1 MRRTK
6 IIATMGPASTNPVI
20 LDGLMA
26 VGVDVF
32 RLNAAHA
39 GPPQLDVVLRQ
50 VRAAALRAGREVG
63 VLVDLPG
70 PKIRVGEIESGVVLE
85 KASEFSLFSK
95 PCVGDSHHACV
106 TYEGLATDVH
116 PGDRVLLDDGRLELV
131 VTGAADQEVMTRVV
145 IGGPLLSNKGV
156 NFPDVTL
163 SLDSVT
169 PYDLT
174 VLEWAMSADI
184 DWIGQSFVR
193 CAQDIAVLRE
203 AMARNPIPILAKIE
217 KHEAAEL
224 IGEIVG
230 AADAVMVARGD
241 LAVETAP
248 ERVPVL
254 QRAIVAAARAAG
266 KPVVIATEMLD
277 SMRERPRPTRAEASD
292 VAGAIFIRADA
303 VMLSGETAV
312 GLYPVEAAETMARIA
327 VAAEEAA
334 PPPRPPHTA
343 ECGVDVQ
350 VAVSAAVSE
359 LAADLELA
367 AIVTLTQSGATA
379 LAVSRYRP
387 PTPIVAATPRVE
399 VARML
404 QIAWGVRAVTL
415 PFADQTDQ
423 RLDDV
428 AGAVRDQGF
437 AVPGQRIAITAGLW
451 SRVPGGTDFLH
462 VREII

>member
-6 IIATMGPASTNPVI
+6 IVAMMGPASADSAV

-26 VGVDVF
+26 AGVDVV

-39 GPPQLDVVLRQ
+39 GPSELEVVLRGA
-50 VRAAALRAGREVG
+50 RDAAERAGREIG

-70 PKIRVGEIESGVVLE
+70 PKIRVGEVQDDVVLE
-85 KASEFSLFSK
+85 QSSTFRLLTE

-106 TYEGLATDVH
+106 TYKGLAADVH
-116 PGDRVLLDDGRLELV
+116 EGDRVLLDDGRLELV
-131 VTGAADQEVMTRVV
+131 VTAAHDGEVTTRVV
-145 IGGPLLSNKGV
+145 IGGPLASNKGV
-156 NFPDVTL
+156 NFPGVTL
-163 SLDSVT
+163 SVDSVT

-174 VLEWAMSADI
+174 VLEWAMDSDI

-193 CAQDIAVLRE
+193 SAADVFALRE
-203 AMARNPIPILAKIE
+203 AMTRRRIPILAKIE
-217 KHEAAEL
+217 KHEATT
-224 IGEIVG
+224 EIDQIVS

-277 SMRERPRPTRAEASD
+277 SMRERPRPSRAEASD

-312 GLYPVEAAETMARIA
+312 GKYPVESAETMARIA
-327 VAAEEAA
+327 LAAEEAA
-334 PPPRPPHTA
+334 PPPRPPHSPQ
-343 ECGVDVQ
+343 CGVDVQ
-350 VAVSAAVSE
+350 AAVSAAVSE
-359 LAADLELA
+359 LAADLDLA

-387 PTPIVAATPRVE
+387 STPIIAATPTAE

-404 QIAWGVRAVTL
+404 QLAWGVKAVTL
-415 PFADQTDQ
+415 PFAEHTDA
-423 RLDDV
+423 RLSDV
-428 AGAVRDQGF
+428 ASAIRDAGY
-437 AVPGQRIAITAGLW
+437 ARAGDRIAMTAGLW
-451 SRVPGGTDFLH
+451 SRVPGGTDFMH
-462 VREII
+462 VREV